1 MSVPSYLIRE
11 AFHRLSDDPVRQLVK
26 KAGID
31 PDLIPG
37 PEPDLDGIRN
47 AYGIQGVP
55 TDVGSIIVEG
65 SMSLLGAIVPIHFR
79 VTYAG
84 EFGHFPQ
91 EFEGFGRL
99 GVVQRLELLTWDT
112 DAPAPV
118 WSEINIALV
127 SPEMLEAIDGLI
139 LKQVAES
146 RGLTFL

>member
-1 MSVPSYLIRE
+1 
-11 AFHRLSDDPVRQLVK
+11 
-26 KAGID
+26 
-31 PDLIPG
+31 
-37 PEPDLDGIRN
+37 
-47 AYGIQGVP
+47 
-55 TDVGSIIVEG
+55 
-65 SMSLLGAIVPIHFR
+65 MSLLGAIVPIHFR